1 MAYTPINWQ
10 TGDTITAEKMNKMDN
25 GWGIQEEQLFNEAV
39 TTRLRNGAIMGSIDY
54 YELIDFP
61 EIIVTFE
68 GTDYTCPRVNGD
80 DAHFYGG
87 FSGTEPDFS
96 TYPFFISCSEDI
108 NMLFTESA
116 GTYTVAVTA
125 PTVVVGDNFSTAVN
139 KVVDTSALPLRCV
152 DGVTAEEE
160 MASAWQSRLLYFYY
174 DAYAYIITGIIFPIS
189 GAPLISFIPENSSIT
204 ASFDNGIFTITS
216 E

>member
-10 TGDTITAEKMNKMDN
+10 TGDTITAEKMNRMDN
-25 GWGIQEEQLFNEAV
+25 GWGIQEGQLFSESV
-39 TTRLRNGAIMGSIDY
+39 TTRSQGGLNMASIEY
-54 YELIDFP
+54 NYPIDSAT
-61 EIIVTFE
+61 IVVTFD
-68 GTDYTCPRVNGD
+68 GTDYTCPRI
-80 DAHFYGG
+80 DAFGSYWYGG
-87 FSGTEPDFS
+87 FTEQGPDFS
-96 TYPFFISCSEDI
+96 VYPFTLTYDEGSVCVYAED
-108 NMLFTESA
+108 S
-116 GTYTVAVTA
+116 GTHAIAVTA

-160 MASAWQSRLLYFYY
+160 MASAWQSHLLYFYY

-189 GAPLISFIPENSSIT
+189 GAPIISFIPENSSIT